1 MPDPQLKA
9 IEQKLDVIIRLMA
22 ISMTADKSQ
31 SEQIILLNK
40 ANFQPK
46 EIADLLG
53 TTPNA
58 VSVSLSKMRRRQK

>member
-1 MPDPQLKA
+1 MPDPQLRA
-9 IEQKLDVIIRLMA
+9 IEQKLDVLIRLMA
-22 ISMTADKSQ
+22 IRMTADKSQ
-31 SEQIILLNK
+31 SDQIILLNK

>member
-1 MPDPQLKA
+1 MADPQLRA
-9 IEQKLDVIIRLMA
+9 IEEKLDVLIRLLA

-31 SEQIILLNK
+31 SEQIVLLNK

-46 EIADLLG
+46 EIANLLG

-58 VSVSLSKMRRRQK
+58 VSVSLSKMRRKQK

>member
-1 MPDPQLKA
+1 MPDPQIRT
-9 IEQKLDVIIRLMA
+9 IEDKLDVLIRLLA

-31 SEQIILLNK
+31 GEQIVLLNK

-46 EIADLLG
+46 DIASLLG

-58 VSVSLSKMRRRQK
+58 VSVALSKMRRKQK